1 MEVQPA
7 AHYSVGGVRT
17 DLWGR
22 SSVPGLLVAGEAASV
37 GLHGANR
44 LASNSL
50 SEGLVFGARA
60 AQAAAELAPARASG
74 KPEAT
79 PALSLPAGVSW
90 AAVQPVFA
98 AAAGLERCGPE
109 LQAALDIW
117 PEVYL
122 HTSDKATTPDAANV
136 LLAAAVLQAAL
147 ARQETRGTH
156 ARSDFEQAAPQAC
169 HADLRLCPAPPGG
182 PAVWEQRT
190 VPVSSTDLDLQ
201 PQPNSFFALNK

>member
-90 AAVQPVFA
+90 AAVQPVLRRRLGWNVA
-98 AAAGLERCGPE
+98 ARSCRRR
-109 LQAALDIW
+109 W
-117 PEVYL
+117 
-122 HTSDKATTPDAANV
+122 TSGRRFTCIRQTKQPRLMPPTCCW
-136 LLAAAVLQAAL
+136 LLPCCKRLW
-147 ARQETRGTH
+147 H
-156 ARSDFEQAAPQAC
+156 ARKPVAPM
-169 HADLRLCPAPPGG
+169 PAQTLSRQPHK
-182 PAVWEQRT
+182 
-190 VPVSSTDLDLQ
+190 PVM
-201 PQPNSFFALNK
+201 PI